1 MLDLGLSTHVHSFT
15 RAEILTM
22 EDLKLMTDADMAEV
36 GLPKGPRLRII
47 DALKR
52 IRGGAAPGG
61 VVVVSTFGPDGPERC
76 AGLPVRRYDCGSL
89 AAEFEPDFELVSG
102 GPIVPPIAAGDQRPY
117 VAAVLRRVGPG

>member
-1 MLDLGLSTHVHSFT
+1 MLDLGLSTHVRSFT

-52 IRGGAAPGG
+52 IHGGDVRSDGRGGTGA
-61 VVVVSTFGPDGPERC
+61 ERRARFAWTC
-76 AGLPVRRYDCGSL
+76 PCRAS
-89 AAEFEPDFELVSG
+89 
-102 GPIVPPIAAGDQRPY
+102 
-117 VAAVLRRVGPG
+117 